1 VAIIQGEIC
10 AGWLRLPCLLR
21 AVVARFKIEKKISPE
36 AQMLLL
42 SLLTFSQV
50 ALAQDVGSITVTVSS
65 GPNGKILVD
74 GKDTGLTTP
83 ATVPNV
89 TAGNHLVQVQVP
101 ERCLGGVTSVDVAP
115 SREARA
121 ELNLSTQ
128 GGFTQIKVTPETASV
143 LIDDKMVAM
152 PFADELTC
160 GKHKLQVTAPGF
172 VPETREVFVEMGSAP
187 TFRFELLE
195 EGFGAIVVQVT
206 PPNSKVLLDGK
217 PVATGSETLNNIPS
231 GDHVVRAELD
241 GYNPAEQ
248 PVTVRA
254 NGSTQLNLALTPMS
268 GGAGPG
274 DTTKPPKEPKP
285 GMGKKVAGGAVL
297 AVGLGVGGVGAAMYS
312 GARATYLNTYSPA
325 YTEGNCG
332 PDSSGPANPE
342 QCEEAQT
349 IYDDQIAGPY
359 RAGIGLM
366 VAGGALVASGG
377 VLLFVSDDQAM
388 IGYTREF

>member
-1 VAIIQGEIC
+1 
-10 AGWLRLPCLLR
+10 
-21 AVVARFKIEKKISPE
+21 
-36 AQMLLL
+36 MLLL

-50 ALAQDVGSITVTVSS
+50 AFAQDVGSITVTVSS

-89 TAGNHLVQVQVP
+89 PSGNHLVQVQVAD
-101 ERCLGGVTSVDVAP
+101 RCLGGVTSVDVAP

-121 ELNLSTQ
+121 ELTLSSQ

-143 LIDDKMVAM
+143 LIDDKMVPM

-160 GKHKLQVTAPGF
+160 GKHKLQVTAPGY
-172 VPETREVFVEMGSAP
+172 VPETREVIVEMGSAP

-195 EGFGAIVVQVT
+195 DGFGAVVVQVS
-206 PPNSKVLLDGK
+206 PPNAKVLLDGK
-217 PVATGSETLNNIPS
+217 QVATGSETLSNIPS
-231 GDHVVRAELD
+231 GSHVVRAELD

-254 NGSTQLNLALTPMS
+254 NGSTQLNLTLTPMT
-268 GGAGPG
+268 GAANPV
-274 DTTKPPKEPKP
+274 DPTKPPKEPKEP
-285 GMGKKVAGGAVL
+285 KQGVGKKVAGGAAL

-312 GARATYLNTYSPA
+312 GARSAYLNSYAPL
-325 YTEGNCG
+325 YNEGNCG
-332 PDSSGPANPE
+332 PDSSGPADPE
-342 QCEEAQT
+342 TCEQAQGV
-349 IYDDQIAGPY
+349 YDTEVAGPY

>member
-1 VAIIQGEIC
+1 
-10 AGWLRLPCLLR
+10 
-21 AVVARFKIEKKISPE
+21 
-36 AQMLLL
+36 MLLL
-42 SLLTFSQV
+42 SLLTFSPV
-50 ALAQDVGSITVTVSS
+50 AFAQDVGSITVTVTS

-74 GKDTGLTTP
+74 GKDTGLSTP

-115 SREARA
+115 SRESRA
-121 ELNLSTQ
+121 ELTLTSQ
-128 GGFTQIKVTPETASV
+128 GGFTQIKVTPESASV
-143 LIDDKMVAM
+143 LIDDKMVPM

-160 GKHKLQVTAPGF
+160 GKHKLQVTAPGY

-195 EGFGAIVVQVT
+195 EGFGSVVVQVS
-206 PPNSKVLLDGK
+206 PPSSKVLLDGK
-217 PVATGSETLNNIPS
+217 QVATGSETLSNIPS
-231 GDHVVRAELD
+231 GSHVVRAELD

-254 NGSTQLNLALTPMS
+254 NGSTQVNLNLTPMTS
-268 GGAGPG
+268 ANPV
-274 DTTKPPKEPKP
+274 DTAKPPKEPKEP
-285 GMGKKVAGGAVL
+285 KQGVGKKVAGGAAL
-297 AVGLGVGGVGAAMYS
+297 AVGLGVGGVGAA
-312 GARATYLNTYSPA
+312 TYSKARSA
-325 YTEGNCG
+325 YVNSYSPLYNEGNCG
-332 PDSSGPANPE
+332 PDATGPADPE
-342 QCEEAQT
+342 KCEQAQGV
-349 IYDDQIAGPY
+349 YDSEVAGPY

-377 VLLFVSDDQAM
+377 VLLFVNDDRAM

>member
-1 VAIIQGEIC
+1 
-10 AGWLRLPCLLR
+10 
-21 AVVARFKIEKKISPE
+21 
-36 AQMLLL
+36 MLLL

-143 LIDDKMVAM
+143 LIDDKMVPM

-172 VPETREVFVEMGSAP
+172 VPETREVIVEMGSAP

-217 PVATGSETLNNIPS
+217 QVATGSETLNNIPS
-231 GDHVVRAELD
+231 GSHVVRAELD

-268 GGAGPG
+268 GGVGPA
-274 DTTKPPKEPKP
+274 DPTKPPKEPKEP
-285 GMGKKVAGGAVL
+285 KEGMGKKVAGGAVL

-312 GARATYLNTYSPA
+312 GARSAYVNSYSTL
-325 YTEGNCG
+325 YTDGNCG
-332 PDSSGPANPE
+332 PDSTGPANPE
-342 QCEEAQT
+342 LCEQAQA
-349 IYDDQIAGPY
+349 IYDNEVAGPY

-377 VLLFVSDDQAM
+377 VLLFVNDDRAM